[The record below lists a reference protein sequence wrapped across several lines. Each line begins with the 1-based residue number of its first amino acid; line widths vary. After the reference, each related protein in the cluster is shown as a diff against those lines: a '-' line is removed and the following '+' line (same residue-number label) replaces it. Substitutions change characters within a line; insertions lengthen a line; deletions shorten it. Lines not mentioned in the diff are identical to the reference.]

1 MRDIKEFSTG
11 DQFII
16 PIDDEF
22 DGDVFTITNVRQ
34 FGKNLI
40 VDGICDG
47 NGDVA
52 INISINTNEIE
63 RI

>member
-1 MRDIKEFSTG
+1 MCDVKGFSTG
-11 DQFII
+11 DQFVI
-16 PIDDEF
+16 PMDDEF
-22 DGDVFTITNVRQ
+22 DGDIFTITNVRR

-47 NGDVA
+47 NVA
-52 INISINTNEIE
+52 IDISINANEIE